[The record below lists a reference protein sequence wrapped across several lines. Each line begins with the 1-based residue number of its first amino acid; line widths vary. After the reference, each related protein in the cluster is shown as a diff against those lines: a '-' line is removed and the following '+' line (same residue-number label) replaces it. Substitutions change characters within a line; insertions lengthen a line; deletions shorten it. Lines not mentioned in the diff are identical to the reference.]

1 MIRIICVGKLK
12 ENYMVN
18 MVEDYLKRI
27 NKYHK
32 IEVIELPDS
41 NQKEENERIL
51 KKLNN
56 KNYKVALALNGQ
68 KMDSISFAK
77 FIHEHLMFDANIDF
91 IIGGSDGLNDT
102 VLREVDFLLSFSD
115 LTFPHG
121 LFRGLLLEQIYRGFK
136 IINNETYHKW
146 GIFMDELIYV
156 VGTAFVKDGKLLISM
171 SQRSSKKGKFT
182 LVGGGVEKGETF
194 KEAARREIREEIAN
208 GFDIREDELKEIL
221 CFREPALSD
230 PSLMI
235 EMHMML
241 ALKDVDVELLPND
254 EIIEY
259 RWLSLGDDESI
270 LASAI
275 KDHFIPWA
283 KENKIMY

>member
-12 ENYMVN
+12 EKYMVN

-102 VLREVDFLLSFSD
+102 VLREADFLLSFSD

-136 IINNETYHKW
+136 IINNETYHK
-146 GIFMDELIYV
+146 
-156 VGTAFVKDGKLLISM
+156 
-171 SQRSSKKGKFT
+171 
-182 LVGGGVEKGETF
+182 
-194 KEAARREIREEIAN
+194 
-208 GFDIREDELKEIL
+208 
-221 CFREPALSD
+221 
-230 PSLMI
+230 
-235 EMHMML
+235 
-241 ALKDVDVELLPND
+241 
-254 EIIEY
+254 
-259 RWLSLGDDESI
+259 
-270 LASAI
+270 
-275 KDHFIPWA
+275 
-283 KENKIMY
+283 